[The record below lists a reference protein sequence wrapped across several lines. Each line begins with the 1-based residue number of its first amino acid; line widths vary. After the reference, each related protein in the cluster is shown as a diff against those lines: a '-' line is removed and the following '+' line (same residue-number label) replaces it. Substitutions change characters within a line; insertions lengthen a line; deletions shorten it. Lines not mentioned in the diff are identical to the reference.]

1 MVSGDINALTV
12 GGITS
17 INGEAPPW
25 LFGAYAIVCGHC
37 ERHRWSTDRAAMTG
51 EYVV

>member
-1 MVSGDINALTV
+1 MVSRDINALTAV
-12 GGITS
+12 GGAS

-37 ERHRWSTDRAAMTG
+37 EHHRWSTDRAAMTG
-51 EYVV
+51 EHVV